1 MLQKH
6 LYNFY
11 FSLFSNSSLSFQVAN
26 KRIETNSDAAK
37 KPRNA
42 NWYLATY
49 DWKITVNKK
58 LRNKVIRILE
68 PMRSTNDFSIL
79 SIILGPNLNIL
90 Y

>member
-1 MLQKH
+1 M
-6 LYNFY
+6 
-11 FSLFSNSSLSFQVAN
+11 AN
-26 KRIETNSDAAK
+26 KRIATNSDAAK
-37 KPRNA
+37 KPKKA

>member
-1 MLQKH
+1 M
-6 LYNFY
+6 
-11 FSLFSNSSLSFQVAN
+11 AN
-26 KRIETNSDAAK
+26 KRIATNSDAAK
-37 KPRNA
+37 KPKNA

-79 SIILGPNLNIL
+79 SIILSPNLNIL